1 VAKKEKKLVF
11 KTLTGKAIIGV
22 SVNKPAIV
30 FLGLDSE
37 GTGRESHNL
46 LREPAKLSW
55 VQSSARIISCKIE
68 ISENICRYIFVNE
81 GGELEWILRTEKSS
95 LIMEIH
101 QKGWR
106 PLFDLN
112 LSLNLSQKYCPT
124 AVLPADIEGTSPYDK
139 VRLFAPWLFV
149 APDHGHLYVEIIES
163 TAPWS
168 STLTGNRS
176 DGRLFWT
183 LACDR
188 TFNKNDRTVF
198 RLSMPDI
205 AIPEGVEEK
214 LWRQM
219 RRPWLNLFQANAD
232 ENDVETP
239 MMLANNVLSTPAVC
253 CTFFYSDPMLFNPYP
268 LPGIN
273 LPLLV
278 RRTLDDWFNNR
289 VMQHGNVAA
298 FAKSDTYL
306 FTNPAFICAAWD
318 YVKMT
323 DDREWIE
330 KNIHNINHIAA
341 FILRRDQDGDG
352 LTESIHSGNAWSLRD
367 PDRSDFYLESINF
380 GHKNAITN
388 AFAYRAYYCMADL
401 LKIAGKTQLS
411 MVYLNAAK
419 RMKDVYFKTFYNPQT
434 GVLAGWISQDGQ
446 LHDYIF
452 PFVNGLACAYG
463 LVPEKQGREI
473 LGIIMTLLKK
483 IKPEGWPWGI
493 PVNLIPVPDYD
504 LMQPNLWGGGVTETG
519 RYKLNIAYDGIGL
532 PRLVD
537 PDGSLSF
544 KGRVLYNGATQSALT
559 TFMIM
564 GLDRFGMTEESNWIL
579 NPLMIS
585 AVKGALQNGLHVT
598 AGRGAEH
605 HDWNGNPTGYEGYL
619 PESWYFLLAI
629 LLRNKNNRRKLLFF
643 VK

>member
-1 VAKKEKKLVF
+1 
-11 KTLTGKAIIGV
+11 
-22 SVNKPAIV
+22 
-30 FLGLDSE
+30 
-37 GTGRESHNL
+37 
-46 LREPAKLSW
+46 
-55 VQSSARIISCKIE
+55 
-68 ISENICRYIFVNE
+68 
-81 GGELEWILRTEKSS
+81 
-95 LIMEIH
+95 
-101 QKGWR
+101 
-106 PLFDLN
+106 
-112 LSLNLSQKYCPT
+112 
-124 AVLPADIEGTSPYDK
+124 
-139 VRLFAPWLFV
+139 
-149 APDHGHLYVEIIES
+149 
-163 TAPWS
+163 
-168 STLTGNRS
+168 
-176 DGRLFWT
+176 
-183 LACDR
+183 
-188 TFNKNDRTVF
+188 
-198 RLSMPDI
+198 
-205 AIPEGVEEK
+205 
-214 LWRQM
+214 M